1 MGPTRTHILG
11 GTSVMHATT
20 VADAMH
26 HGIIACQPSAT
37 LAEVARTMVLGNLHC
52 VAIVSDRPPGPSK
65 LHAVITDLDLLRWA
79 AGANAHHPAR
89 QIARSPAIKIK
100 TDASLYEAT
109 ELMVDHHVDHLVV
122 IDTDGGAPV
131 GILSSLD
138 VARALAGTPS
148 RER

>member
-1 MGPTRTHILG
+1 MGSTPTRVHG

-26 HGIIACQPSAT
+26 HGIVACQPSAT
-37 LAEVARTMVLGNLHC
+37 LPEVARTMVLGNLHC
-52 VAIVSDRPPGPSK
+52 VAIVSGGQPGASR

-79 AGANAHHPAR
+79 AGANAHRPAR
-89 QIARSPAIKIK
+89 QIARSPAIKI
-100 TDASLYEAT
+100 TPDTSLYEAT

-122 IDTDGGAPV
+122 TDTDGGTPV

-138 VARALAGTPS
+138 VARALARTP
-148 RER
+148 RAEL